1 MVGKEILMDKID
13 SFSGPHRWLSNF
25 WPSPVTLDGV
35 SYPSVENAYQ
45 AAKTLNCELRKA
57 FQDVPPG
64 VAKRQ
69 GRMITL
75 RPDWEQVKEQVMLDL
90 LRQKFHVLD
99 RRYLLLNTGT
109 AELVEGNY
117 WGDTYW
123 GVCRGVG
130 KNRLGMLLMQVRSE
144 LAREDL

>member
-1 MVGKEILMDKID
+1 MDKID
-13 SFSGPHRWLSNF
+13 SFTGQYRWLSNF
-25 WPSPVTLDGV
+25 APCQVTMDGV
-35 SYPSVENAYQ
+35 TYPSVENAYQ
-45 AAKTLNCELRKA
+45 AAKTLKPILREA
-57 FQDVPPG
+57 FEDVPPG

-90 LRQKFHVLD
+90 LRRKFHHPL
-99 RRYLLLNTGT
+99 YCLKLLATGT